1 MHAEVF
7 RGELMS
13 ATFKRI
19 KKFDGLMEEQIGV

>member
-13 ATFKRI
+13 ATFERI
-19 KKFDGLMEEQIGV
+19 QKFDGLMDEHVGV